1 MLRDPRSSLE
11 SKEFLFPGRD
21 APDKISGGGQSAVAP
36 DTSKICGLTTGT
48 PRLACFLTNANRNAC
63 ASNCH
68 HGGRLVDTFCHGLT
82 AISNVEVMRMKD
94 NNNNIR

>member
-36 DTSKICGLTTGT
+36 DTSKICALTTGT
-48 PRLACFLTNANRNAC
+48 PRLGCFLTNANRNAC

-68 HGGRLVDTFCHGLT
+68 RAGRLVDSDYTEARLF
-82 AISNVEVMRMKD
+82 AICFVMASLLSQTYGS
-94 NNNNIR
+94 